1 MDILN
6 VAFRWIHIVA
16 GILWIGLLYW
26 FNFVNI
32 PFAGGMDGDTKKKV
46 VPELLP
52 RSLYWFRW
60 AALWTW
66 TTGFLLVLLLF
77 YHGNLMFEQ
86 GMGGWNV
93 ATFVMLAVTFFMF
106 FPYDA
111 LSKSGLGK
119 NIRTMGIVGFILI
132 AAVTYAMIEWA
143 EFSYRAYSIHIG
155 AMFGTIMIMNVWMRI
170 WPAQKKIIP
179 AIKEGQAPDA
189 ALVASAGQ
197 RSRHNVYLSVPLVWT
212 MINAH
217 TVVPGGD
224 SWFYLLGVVLLSWV
238 AVHFLYEKSGKV
250 KGF

>member
-1 MDILN
+1 MDLLS
-6 VAFRWIHIVA
+6 VAFRWIHIIA

-32 PFAGGMDGDTKKKV
+32 PFAGGMDGDTKRKV

-60 AALWTW
+60 AAIWTW
-66 TTGFLLVLLLF
+66 TTGVLLLLLVF

-86 GMGGWNV
+86 GMGGWN
-93 ATFVMLAVTFFMF
+93 AEAFVMLAVVFLMF
-106 FPYDA
+106 FVYDA

-119 NIRTMGIVGFILI
+119 NIRTMGIIGFVIV

-143 EFSYRAYSIHIG
+143 EFGYRAYSIHIG
-155 AMFGTIMIMNVWMRI
+155 AMFGTIMMMNVWMRI
-170 WPAQKKIIP
+170 WPAQKKVIP
-179 AIKEGQAPDA
+179 AIKEGQAPEAD
-189 ALVASAGQ
+189 LVAMAGQ
-197 RSRHNVYLSVPLVWT
+197 RSRHNVYMSVPLVWT

-224 SWFYLLGVVLLSWV
+224 SWFYLLGVVLVGWV